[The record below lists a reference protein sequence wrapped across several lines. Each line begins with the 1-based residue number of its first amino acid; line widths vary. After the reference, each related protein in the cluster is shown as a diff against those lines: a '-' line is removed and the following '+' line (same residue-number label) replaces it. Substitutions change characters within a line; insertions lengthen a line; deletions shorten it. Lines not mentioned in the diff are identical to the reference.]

1 MATVCW
7 ICWRE
12 NLGRKTTYVLV
23 DLGRQGA
30 GDAALV
36 GRLFQHIF
44 SVASHTLN
52 HDPRVGQ
59 IMIQYGSKTFGM
71 KTGYVE
77 SPWEDSTTLFGMMTG
92 SQGCNMFA
100 KSFWNTQRCTLTNRC
115 ETFIP
120 KTLHPKSLNKVS
132 EPFFLPKF
140 WSPSPQ

>member
-12 NLGRKTTYVLV
+12 NLGRKLSYVLV

-77 SPWEDSTTLFGMMTG
+77 SPWEEGFNDFVWHDDRFTRLQYVCKKLLEYSALYTHK
-92 SQGCNMFA
+92 Q
-100 KSFWNTQRCTLTNRC
+100 
-115 ETFIP
+115 
-120 KTLHPKSLNKVS
+120 V
-132 EPFFLPKF
+132 
-140 WSPSPQ
+140 